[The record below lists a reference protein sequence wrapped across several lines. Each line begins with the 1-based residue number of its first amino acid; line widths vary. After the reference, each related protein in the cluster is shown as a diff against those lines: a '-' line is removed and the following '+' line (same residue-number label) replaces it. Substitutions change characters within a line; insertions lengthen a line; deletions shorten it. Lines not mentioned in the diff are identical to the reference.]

1 MNQATAPCR
10 NQLKSIAR
18 RAMVERGLLPD
29 FSAEVVAQAAA
40 ITKPATASDSSVKD
54 LRGLLWASIDN
65 DDSLDLDQ
73 LSVAQQLA
81 GGAVKILVAIA
92 DVDAIVKKGSAV
104 DDHARANTTSVYTA
118 AQIFP
123 MLPEKL
129 STDLTSLADQ
139 KERLAIVIEFEVG
152 ADGVV
157 GKSDIYR
164 ATVTNRA
171 KLAYNSVAA
180 WLAGTGP
187 EPAPITKVPGL
198 DQNLRLQDR
207 VAQAMKK
214 RRHQNGALT
223 LETIEARPVF
233 DGDSLRDL
241 QADQKNR
248 ATELIEDFMIG
259 ANGVTA
265 RYLEQKGFP
274 ALRRVLRSPE
284 RWARIVEL
292 ARDEGGRLPPNPD
305 STALQEFLDERR
317 QVDPVHFPD
326 LSLSVVKLLGRGE
339 YVLDFPGQ
347 PAVGHFGLAVND
359 YTHSTAPNRRFP
371 DLITQ
376 RLLKAALSGTP
387 SPYSSDE
394 LNDLAGHCTD
404 QEDNAT
410 KVERQVRKSAAALLL
425 ESRVGERFDGIVTG
439 ASDKGTWVRIERPAA
454 EGRVVRGYQGF
465 DVGDHVTVEL
475 IDTDVE
481 RGFVDF
487 AGVRKS

>member
-1 MNQATAPCR
+1 MNQTTAPSR
-10 NQLKSIAR
+10 SQLRSIAR
-18 RAMVERGLLPD
+18 RAMLQRGLLPD
-29 FSAEVVAQAAA
+29 FSGEVVAEIGS
-40 ITKPATASDSSVKD
+40 ITKAASASDPSLKD
-54 LRGLLWASIDN
+54 LRRLLWASIDN

-73 LSVAQQLA
+73 LSVAEQLPE
-81 GGAVKILVAIA
+81 GAVKILVAIA
-92 DVDAIVKKGSAV
+92 DVDAIVRKQSAI
-104 DDHARANTTSVYTA
+104 DDHARTNTTSVYTA
-118 AQIFP
+118 AEIFP

-129 STDLTSLADQ
+129 STDLTSLADG

-152 ADGVV
+152 ADGAV

-164 ATVTNRA
+164 AVVVNRA

-180 WLAGTGP
+180 WLGGTAP
-187 EPAPITKVPGL
+187 APAPITKVPGL

-223 LETIEARPVF
+223 LEMIEARPVF
-233 DGDSLRDL
+233 AGDSLEDL

-284 RWARIVEL
+284 RWARIVDL
-292 ARDEGGRLPPNPD
+292 ARDEGGRLPPRPD
-305 STALQEFLDERR
+305 APALQEFLEERR
-317 QVDPVHFPD
+317 QADPTHFPD
-326 LSLSVVKLLGRGE
+326 LSLSIVKLLGRGE
-339 YVLDFPGQ
+339 YELDLPGQ
-347 PAVGHFGLAVND
+347 KVPGHFGLAVND

-387 SPYSSDE
+387 TPYRNDE
-394 LNDLAGHCTD
+394 LSELARHCTE

-425 ESRVGERFDGIVTG
+425 ESRVGDRFDGIVTG
-439 ASDKGTWVRIERPAA
+439 ASDKGTWVRIDRTAA
-454 EGRVVRGYQGF
+454 EGRVMRGFKGF
-465 DVGDHVTVEL
+465 DVGDHVTVDL
-475 IDTDVE
+475 VDTDVE

-487 AGVRKS
+487 AGIRKL